1 MTRPPLGLV
10 VVLALLAGGTA
21 LGGPVLDGNAR
32 RTPQASVTPVVGAT
46 AVCPDIRNRGDQV
59 ETRVSVGAAPAP
71 DDVEDLAGQV
81 LGQPLNDRG
90 APGALPVREPGQV
103 SIGLASDLDGDA
115 YVVDARGPVAA
126 GLEVEQV
133 TRGESGAER
142 GFAGLRCEAPRT
154 EAWFV
159 GGSSAVAEST
169 LLQLANPDATNAFV
183 DVTVYTAEGPVDARQ
198 GRGILV
204 PGRKRAPIKLD
215 DLAPGKD
222 LLAVHVQ
229 AQRGRVAAAMR
240 HVRWDGQTPRGVEW
254 VPQSQPPSTEVVV
267 PGLPSRDSAGFG
279 RRFLYVTNPTTD
291 DAVVS
296 VQLTSG
302 DGQFVPTGLE
312 AIEVPAGRTVS
323 TEVTELMAET
333 SAALRVTSDGA
344 PVLAAGFVL
353 DAQDPTQPIREFAY
367 AGSARPLTGL
377 AVLTDLVI
385 DRPTESSLL
394 LAALDGDASVEVSLV
409 PIIGQAGELPAPKV
423 VQVPGG
429 RTVVLRLSTFFPPA
443 TEVRLAVEVRPVA
456 GSGPVY
462 ATRYLRERGE
472 RGPLTTILQL
482 QGAAQEVT
490 RPVVARDPGAGTRTS
505 P

>member
-21 LGGPVLDGNAR
+21 LGGTVLDDASR
-32 RTPQASVTPVVGAT
+32 RTPSSSVTPVVGAT
-46 AVCPDIRNRGDQV
+46 AVCPDIRNRGEQV

-71 DDVEDLAGQV
+71 DDVDDLVGQV
-81 LGQPLNDRG
+81 LGQPLNERG
-90 APGALPVREPGQV
+90 VPSVLPVREPGQV
-103 SIGLASDLDGDA
+103 AIGLAGELDGDA
-115 YVVDARGPVAA
+115 YVIDAQGPVAA
-126 GLEVEQV
+126 GLEVEQI

-183 DVTVYTAEGPVDARQ
+183 DVTVFTADGPVDARQ

-254 VPQSQPPSTEVVV
+254 VPQAQPPSTEVVV

-279 RRFLYVTNPTTD
+279 RRYLYVTNPTTD

-312 AIEVPAGRTVS
+312 AIEVPAGRTVP
-323 TEVTELMAET
+323 TEITELMAES

-344 PVLAAGFVL
+344 PVLAAGFVV
-353 DAQDPTQPIREFAY
+353 DAQDPTQPIREFSY

-409 PIIGQAGELPAPKV
+409 PIVGRSGALPAPKV
-423 VQVPGG
+423 VKVPGG
-429 RTVVLRLSTFFPPA
+429 RTTVLRLSSFFPPG
-443 TEVRLAVEVRPVA
+443 TEARLAVEVRPVA
-456 GSGPVY
+456 GSAPVY

-482 QGAAQEVT
+482 QGAAQEVPQPLV
-490 RPVVARDPGAGTRTS
+490 RRDPGVGVRR
-505 P
+505 